1 MPTLVALLALA
12 VSQPPKFD
20 DKPRA
25 PKDAPKA
32 MKVPDGFSV
41 TLFAGEP
48 AVVQPIAFT
57 FDDRGRMWVVECMM
71 YPKWS
76 QDGKGGKDQVVILED
91 TDGDGKFDK
100 KTVVIE
106 DGVNLSGIE
115 LGFGGVYLCSSP
127 NLIFIPIKDDKPGK
141 PEILLDGWNIKDAKH
156 NVFNSLVW

>member
-1 MPTLVALLALA
+1 MRRLLALLLFA
-12 VSQPPKFD
+12 SFATAA
-20 DKPRA
+20 DKPVPTA
-25 PKDAPKA
+25 EAAAK
-32 MKVPDGFSV
+32 MKLPPGFKV

-48 AVVQPIAFT
+48 DVVQPIAFT

-76 QDGKGGKDQVVILED
+76 QDGKGGKDRVIILED

-115 LGFGGVYLCSSP
+115 FGFGGIYLCSSP
-127 NLIFIPIKDDKPGK
+127 NLIFIPIKDDKPGQ
-141 PEILLDGWNIKDAKH
+141 P
-156 NVFNSLVW
+156 